1 MTQGR
6 LQMQLAPYEMI
17 LLSTFTTSILNSYHH
32 KKKKKRG
39 GIPSNFS
46 SKSVGVS
53 WFVYFNDHI

>member
-1 MTQGR
+1 
-6 LQMQLAPYEMI
+6 MQLAPYEMI

-32 KKKKKRG
+32 KKKNRE

-46 SKSVGVS
+46 SKSVEVS

>member
-1 MTQGR
+1 MTKGR

-32 KKKKKRG
+32 KKKNRE

-46 SKSVGVS
+46 SKSVEVS

>member
-17 LLSTFTTSILNSYHH
+17 LLRTFTTSILKSYHH
-32 KKKKKRG
+32 KKKKGRDS
-39 GIPSNFS
+39 IQFS

-53 WFVYFNDHI
+53 WFVYFNDHL